1 VPTAFVT
8 YLTVLLPTTA
18 PTHPSLFFSLYKIL
32 SLLLQ
37 FGLSHVVLVSI
48 KTFSQLV
55 AGDLL
60 LWVLWILQHFSVIWF
75 CGCCCCCCC
84 CGGGFAAFLLICFSC
99 AFFLV
104 WFFHPYL
111 FFSYLQ
117 GRGMAALSMS
127 SSSSSRRLGAGLVM
141 VMVVLVLALVQ
152 LHSVAAAEAA
162 AVPGKTYTV
171 AWNYPFQQNFYTHWN
186 QGTYV
191 VGDRLSKSVVLLP
204 SSSSS
209 SSSLLVI
216 PPAEFTMQAARAFF
230 SHLHLHSGK
239 KAALQ
244 QPFCGGKSC
253 SIKVSVDADHLLQ
266 WVFFVFV
273 SILGFCAGF
282 LYNNE
287 FHNVVRVNEEEFLAC
302 KASAVPHADGDTVF
316 HLNHPGRQ
324 FYICTHV
331 GHCAA
336 GMKLE
341 VTVSKA

>member
-1 VPTAFVT
+1 
-8 YLTVLLPTTA
+8 
-18 PTHPSLFFSLYKIL
+18 
-32 SLLLQ
+32 
-37 FGLSHVVLVSI
+37 
-48 KTFSQLV
+48 
-55 AGDLL
+55 
-60 LWVLWILQHFSVIWF
+60 
-75 CGCCCCCCC
+75 
-84 CGGGFAAFLLICFSC
+84 
-99 AFFLV
+99 
-104 WFFHPYL
+104 
-111 FFSYLQ
+111 
-117 GRGMAALSMS
+117 MAALSMS

-191 VGDRLSKSVVLLP
+191 VGDRL
-204 SSSSS
+204 
-209 SSSLLVI
+209 
-216 PPAEFTMQAARAFF
+216 R
-230 SHLHLHSGK
+230 
-239 KAALQ
+239 
-244 QPFCGGKSC
+244 
-253 SIKVSVDADHLLQ
+253 
-266 WVFFVFV
+266 
-273 SILGFCAGF
+273 F

-341 VTVSKA
+341 VTVNKA